1 MTVSVLFIMSVLTLG
16 VALFFGVAFFFS
28 VALLVSVLSFSV
40 ALFSVALF
48 VGVLTLVHFINIES
62 CDPSCGSQS
71 EGKVVIATAI
81 HNEKARLRNS
91 KLVSC

>member
-1 MTVSVLFIMSVLTLG
+1 MSVLTLG
-16 VALFFGVAFFFS
+16 VALFFS

>member
-16 VALFFGVAFFFS
+16 VALFFSVAFFFS
-28 VALLVSVLSFSV
+28 VALFVSVLS
-40 ALFSVALF
+40 FSVALF

>member
-16 VALFFGVAFFFS
+16 VALF
-28 VALLVSVLSFSV
+28 FSV

>member
-1 MTVSVLFIMSVLTLG
+1 MTVSVLFIMSVLTL
-16 VALFFGVAFFFS
+16 GVAFFFS